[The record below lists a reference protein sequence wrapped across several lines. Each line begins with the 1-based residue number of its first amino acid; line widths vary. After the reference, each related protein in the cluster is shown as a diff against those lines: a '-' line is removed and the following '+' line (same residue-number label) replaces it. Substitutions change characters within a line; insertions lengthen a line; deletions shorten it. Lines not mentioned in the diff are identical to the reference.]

1 MVSSTV
7 EDVTVID
14 FTVLKPFLADIN
26 LSHLEIYGMHI
37 ANLALKQMYVFQI
50 DIYPDTYKIPTFTY
64 YVLCAMN
71 QVLSRSTYHFLVF
84 G

>member
-37 ANLALKQMYVFQI
+37 ANLALKQIYVFQL
-50 DIYPDTYKIPTFTY
+50 DIYPTHIKFLLLHTMS
-64 YVLCAMN
+64 YVP
-71 QVLSRSTYHFLVF
+71 
-84 G
+84 